1 LNKLASRIIV
11 TLALFIIVA
20 SIASPLTAIA
30 STYPENVNGD
40 VIKIGMSISLTG
52 KFATEGKQALC
63 GVKAAVDYFNN
74 NGGVTVNGKTYK
86 LQLYY
91 YDDQSNKNQVTSL
104 YSKLI
109 TSDKVDFLLAPYSSG
124 LTAAAA
130 PLAEQYK
137 KVMLS
142 HGGASDSIFQQ
153 GYKYVAQILA
163 PASKYFASTLE
174 MLKEYQN
181 QVGDVK
187 IAFIYEDNAFANAV
201 MNGAKQEAQKL
212 GLNVVY
218 INKYQKG
225 TTDFSSFI
233 SAAKAKG
240 ANVLIGG
247 GHFEDGKALVSQAH
261 NLGWHLK
268 FIGILVAPA
277 QPQFYDELKDV
288 ANGVSYPAQWDVSL
302 NFSPDTAKKLGLTWF
317 GPTKDQWL
325 KYFKQE
331 CPDIEKPA
339 YQAAEAGAAIVFLVK
354 AIETANSL
362 DSTAVR
368 QAMNNLD
375 LMTFFGRLKIDP
387 QTGLQIGHPMVVVQW
402 QNGKQVVIYPKEV
415 AHAQPLFMA
424 PAWWPQST
432 QPSSTTQTS
441 SPSQTQTSTP
451 VQSTSSPTS
460 SPSQTTS
467 KKGGSNAA
475 LWASIIIIIIIII
488 GAAWY
493 AMKK

>member
-1 LNKLASRIIV
+1 MNKLASRIIV

-20 SIASPLTAIA
+20 SIASPLTALA
-30 STYPENVNGD
+30 YTHPENVQGN

-63 GVKAAVDYFNN
+63 GVKAAIDYFND
-74 NGGVTVNGKTYK
+74 NGGVQVNGKTYK

-142 HGGASDSIFQQ
+142 HGGASNSIFQQ
-153 GYKYVAQILA
+153 GYKYVAQVLA

-174 MLKEYQN
+174 MLKEYQDK
-181 QVGDVK
+181 VGDVK

-212 GLNVVY
+212 GLDVVY

-277 QPQFYDELKDV
+277 QPQFYEELKDV
-288 ANGVSYPAQWDVSL
+288 ANGVAYPAQWDVSL
-302 NFSPDTAKKLGLTWF
+302 NFSPETAKKLGLTWF

-387 QTGLQIGHPMVVVQW
+387 QTGLQIGHKMVVVQW

-424 PAWWPQST
+424 PAWWPQTAQST
-432 QPSSTTQTS
+432 STPAHTSSTATPTQTASSTTTQTS
-441 SPSQTQTSTP
+441 SSSQTSG
-451 VQSTSSPTS
+451 
-460 SPSQTTS
+460 
-467 KKGGSNAA
+467 KKGGSSA
-475 LWASIIIIIIIII
+475 LLWTTVIIIIIIIIA
-488 GAAWY
+488 AAWY

>member
-1 LNKLASRIIV
+1 MNKLASRVLVSLALLIIV
-11 TLALFIIVA
+11 I

-30 STYPENVNGD
+30 DTYPQNVSGN

-63 GVKAAVDYFNN
+63 GVKAAIDYFNN
-74 NGGVTVNGKTYK
+74 NGGVTVNGNTYK

-91 YDDQSNKNQVTSL
+91 YDDQSDKNQVTSL

-109 TSDKVDFLLAPYSSG
+109 TSDNVDFLLAPYSSG

-181 QVGDVK
+181 KVGDIK

-201 MNGAKQEAQKL
+201 MNGAAKEAQKL
-212 GLNVVY
+212 GLDVVY
-218 INKYQKG
+218 TNKYQKG

-261 NLGWHLK
+261 NLGWNLK

-288 ANGVSYPAQWDVSL
+288 ANGVAYPAQWDVSL
-302 NFSPDTAKKLGLTWF
+302 NYSPDTAKKLGLTWF
-317 GPTKDQWL
+317 GPTKDEWL
-325 KYFKQE
+325 NYFKQE

-375 LMTFFGRLKIDP
+375 LMTFFGHLKIDP
-387 QTGLQIGHPMVVVQW
+387 QTGLQVGHKMVVVQW
-402 QNGKQVVIYPKEV
+402 QNGQQIVIYPKEV
-415 AHAQPLFMA
+415 AHAEPLFMA
-424 PAWWPQST
+424 PAWWT
-432 QPSSTTQTS
+432 QTTTQTTS
-441 SPSQTQTSTP
+441 SPTQTSTA
-451 VQSTSSPTS
+451 TSSPTAS
-460 SPSQTTS
+460 SPTQTTTTQ
-467 KKGGSNAA
+467 KKSNAA
-475 LWASIIIIIIIII
+475 LWAAVIIIIIIIV
-488 GAAWY
+488 GAAWW